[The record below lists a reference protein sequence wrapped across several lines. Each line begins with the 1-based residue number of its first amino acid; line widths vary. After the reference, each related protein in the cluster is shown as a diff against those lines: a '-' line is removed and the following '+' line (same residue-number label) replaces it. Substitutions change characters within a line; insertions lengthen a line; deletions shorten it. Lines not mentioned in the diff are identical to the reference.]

1 MLAELP
7 SGSTVIHQI
16 TITGGT
22 IHYPGMVEWYKDGHY
37 LAVGDRHCDTPRTTC
52 VYHVSISGST
62 GTITGKTK
70 FKAYNGHVICDM
82 AQGAIGASGEKFLA
96 GGDDESACG
105 YATSSVNRWAYP
117 AGGLPTNS
125 NHATLTHPFG
135 TAISK

>member
-22 IHYPGMVEWYKDGHY
+22 IHYPGMVEWYEDGHY